1 MLLSSIVGIYTLL
14 SQEIFTYR
22 ESLNSSAQIFDVLFN
37 VKQGILVYW
46 FLLCIVISVIKSQ
59 IRCHRLP
66 STDYTQK
73 LLRIY

>member
-37 VKQGILVYW
+37 VKQGILVY
-46 FLLCIVISVIKSQ
+46 
-59 IRCHRLP
+59 
-66 STDYTQK
+66 
-73 LLRIY
+73 